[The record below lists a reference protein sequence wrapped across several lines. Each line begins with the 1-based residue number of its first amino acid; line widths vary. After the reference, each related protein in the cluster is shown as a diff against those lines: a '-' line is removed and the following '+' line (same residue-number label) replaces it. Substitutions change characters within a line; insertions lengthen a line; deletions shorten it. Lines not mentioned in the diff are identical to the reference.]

1 MVVRL
6 KTAVCRRCRF
16 KSSRPRVTAA
26 GARGRPGHRRPGCGQ
41 RQRIDPP
48 PCYSCG
54 RFARRVNCR
63 TGRPAEQPVGPASV
77 LKYEPGTLPSCYAQ
91 SSSSSRHPIHPETD
105 FVRSGSLY
113 AILAVSKDAAL
124 LSKIDTMR
132 VSDTR
137 RHDATLTFD
146 QTQIK

>member
-1 MVVRL
+1 MSFQIEP
-6 KTAVCRRCRF
+6 TAGDR
-16 KSSRPRVTAA
+16 SGRPRTAGTPPA
-26 GARGRPGHRRPGCGQ
+26 GLRAADRPPAVLQLRALRTAGKLPYGT
-41 RQRIDPP
+41 
-48 PCYSCG
+48 
-54 RFARRVNCR
+54 ARR
-63 TGRPAEQPVGPASV
+63 AASV

-91 SSSSSRHPIHPETD
+91 PSSSSRHPIHPETD